1 MYCAR
6 LFVALHANF
15 PLKRYT
21 KEELLTRAEAAR
33 KRIAEGHYLT
43 SEELFRELD
52 WEFHFLDKEEVANLE
67 MQLDEAV

>member
-1 MYCAR
+1 MQ
-6 LFVALHANF
+6 ANF

-21 KEELLTRAEAAR
+21 KEELLARAEAAR

-52 WEFHFLDKEEVANLE
+52 GEFHFLDKEEVANLE